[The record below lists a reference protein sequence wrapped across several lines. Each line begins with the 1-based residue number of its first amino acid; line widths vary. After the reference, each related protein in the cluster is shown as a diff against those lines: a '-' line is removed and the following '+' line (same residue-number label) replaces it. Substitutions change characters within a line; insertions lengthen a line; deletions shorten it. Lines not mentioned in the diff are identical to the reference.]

1 MFMNSNLFEPGKSK
15 PERSFVQLAVKQ
27 NQRFDGRRSNECR
40 DVELTFGADWGTVAV
55 SMGDTKVL
63 THVTCDMGAPA
74 TSRPNEGKLQL
85 NVNLGGVAFLD
96 EVQTTHDQRS
106 LTLNSLLERTFRSSR
121 SVDLESLCVAAEQ
134 HVWCIR
140 VDVNVLNHDGN
151 LYDASTIATLA
162 ALMHF
167 RRPDV
172 TFTDDEL
179 RIYTEKEREFIP
191 LLFLHYPVSVTY
203 CIYKSSGQPIV
214 DPTLLEENAA
224 DSVIVL
230 SFNSYQELCSLNA
243 GGTAPTNVRTI
254 MQCARNAATR
264 CKSLVDFVR
273 KALLLDEERRL
284 QGGRLV
290 NGLVALIG
298 NTQHKLSFNKLM
310 SCQKQEPQP
319 APTEKMELDNESS
332 EKPEVEEIEVK
343 EEPSKQ
349 ETGDAPMDSSGWLPQ
364 DEDSQELSIPSD
376 ASTSKAGKGKQN
388 RSKNKANKK
397 PQQKKQNHSDS
408 EEEARQY
415 I

>member
-15 PERSFVQLAVKQ
+15 PERNFVQLAVKQ

-40 DVELTFGADWGTVAV
+40 DVELAFGEDWGTVAV
-55 SMGDTKVL
+55 SLGDTKVL
-63 THVTCDMGAPA
+63 THVSCDLGAPT

-96 EVQTTHDQRS
+96 EVQTTHEQRS

-121 SVDLESLCVAAEQ
+121 CVDLESLCVAAEQ

-140 VDVNVLNHDGN
+140 VDINVLNHDGN

-172 TFTDDEL
+172 TFADDEL

-203 CIYKSSGQPIV
+203 CIYKSSNQPIV

-230 SFNSYQELCSLNA
+230 SFNSYQELCTLNA

-254 MQCARNAATR
+254 MQCARNAANR
-264 CKSLVDFVR
+264 AKALVDFIR
-273 KALLLDEERRL
+273 KALSLDEERRL
-284 QGGRLV
+284 QGSRLIQ
-290 NGLVALIG
+290 GLAALIG
-298 NTQHKLSFNKLM
+298 ETPYKLSFSKLM
-310 SCQKQEPQP
+310 GQQKL
-319 APTEKMELDNESS
+319 ELQASLNDKIEVDNKSIS
-332 EKPEVEEIEVK
+332 KPEVEEIQAMV
-343 EEPSKQ
+343 EPSKP
-349 ETGDAPMDSSGWLPQ
+349 ETDTAMDTSSWLPP
-364 DEDSQELSIPSD
+364 DEDSQELPMPAE
-376 ASTSKAGKGKQN
+376 ASTSKAGKGKPN
-388 RSKNKANKK
+388 HSKSKANKK
-397 PQQKKQNHSDS
+397 KLAKRQNHSDS
-408 EEEARQY
+408 EEEAKQV

>member
-1 MFMNSNLFEPGKSK
+1 
-15 PERSFVQLAVKQ
+15 
-27 NQRFDGRRSNECR
+27 
-40 DVELTFGADWGTVAV
+40 TFGSDWGTVAV
-55 SMGDTKVL
+55 SLGETKVL
-63 THVTCDMGAPA
+63 THVTCDLGAPT

-96 EVQTTHDQRS
+96 EAQTTHDQRS

-121 SVDLESLCVAAEQ
+121 CVDLESLCVAAEQ

-140 VDVNVLNHDGN
+140 VDINVLNHDGN

-172 TFTDDEL
+172 TFADDDL

-230 SFNSYQELCSLNA
+230 SFNSYQELCTLNA

-264 CKSLVDFVR
+264 AKALVDFIR
-273 KALLLDEERRL
+273 KALSLDEERRL
-284 QGGRLV
+284 QGSRLIQ
-290 NGLVALIG
+290 GLASLFG
-298 NTQHKLSFNKLM
+298 ETPHKLSFKKLM
-310 SCQKQEPQP
+310 GQQKQE
-319 APTEKMELDNESS
+319 APLVDKMEVDSNTILRADI
-332 EKPEVEEIEVK
+332 EETEAK
-343 EEPSKQ
+343 EETSKKQ
-349 ETGDAPMDSSGWLPQ
+349 TDVPLDATSWLPQ
-364 DEDSQELSIPSD
+364 DENSQELPTPSQ

-388 RSKNKANKK
+388 RSKGKANKK
-397 PQQKKQNHSDS
+397 QHAKKQNHSDS
-408 EEEARQY
+408 EEETKHV

>member
-1 MFMNSNLFEPGKSK
+1 MFMNCNLFEPGKSK
-15 PERSFVQLAVKQ
+15 PERNFVQLAVKQ
-27 NQRFDGRRSNECR
+27 NQRCDGRRSNEGR
-40 DVELTFGADWGTVAV
+40 DVEVTFGSDWGTVAV
-55 SMGDTKVL
+55 SLGETKVL
-63 THVTCDMGAPA
+63 THVTCDLGAPT

-96 EVQTTHDQRS
+96 EAQTTHDQRS

-121 SVDLESLCVAAEQ
+121 CVDLESLCVAAEQ

-140 VDVNVLNHDGN
+140 VDINVLNHDGN

-172 TFTDDEL
+172 TFADDDL

-230 SFNSYQELCSLNA
+230 SFNSYQELCTLNA

-264 CKSLVDFVR
+264 AKALVDFIR
-273 KALLLDEERRL
+273 KALSLDEERRL
-284 QGGRLV
+284 QGSRLIQ
-290 NGLVALIG
+290 GLASLFG
-298 NTQHKLSFNKLM
+298 ETPHKLSFKKLM
-310 SCQKQEPQP
+310 GQQKQE
-319 APTEKMELDNESS
+319 APLVDKMEVDSNTILRADI
-332 EKPEVEEIEVK
+332 EETEAK
-343 EEPSKQ
+343 EETSKKQ
-349 ETGDAPMDSSGWLPQ
+349 TDVPLDATSWLPQ
-364 DEDSQELSIPSD
+364 DENSQELPTPSQ

-388 RSKNKANKK
+388 RSKGKANKK
-397 PQQKKQNHSDS
+397 QHAKKQNHSDS
-408 EEEARQY
+408 EEETKHV

>member
-15 PERSFVQLAVKQ
+15 PERNFVQLAAKQ
-27 NQRFDGRRSNECR
+27 SQRFDGRRPNECR

-55 SMGDTKVL
+55 SLGATKVL
-63 THVTCDMGAPA
+63 THVTCDLGAPT

-96 EVQTTHDQRS
+96 ELQTTHDQRS

-121 SVDLESLCVAAEQ
+121 CVDLESLCVAAEQ

-140 VDVNVLNHDGN
+140 VDISVLNHDGN

-172 TFTDDEL
+172 TFADDEL

-191 LLFLHYPVSVTY
+191 LLFLHYPVSVAY

-230 SFNSYQELCSLNA
+230 SFNSYQELCTLNA

-264 CKSLVDFVR
+264 AKSLVDYIR
-273 KALLLDEERRL
+273 KALSLDEERRQ
-284 QGGRLV
+284 QGGRRFQ
-290 NGLVALIG
+290 GLVALIG
-298 NTQHKLSFNKLM
+298 ENQHKLSFNQLM
-310 SCQKQEPQP
+310 GQQRQEVP
-319 APTEKMELDNESS
+319 ATASEKMEVDVSIT
-332 EKPEVEEIEVK
+332 KPEIEEIQPEA
-343 EEPSKQ
+343 KQ
-349 ETGDAPMDSSGWLPQ
+349 ETGDAPMDSSSWLPQ
-364 DEDSQELSIPSD
+364 DEDSQELPTPSE
-376 ASTSKAGKGKQN
+376 ASASKGAKGKQN
-388 RSKNKANKK
+388 RSKSKANKK
-397 PQQKKQNHSDS
+397 QLAKKPNHSDS
-408 EEEARQY
+408 EEEAKPV

>member
-15 PERSFVQLAVKQ
+15 PERNFVQLAVKQ
-27 NQRFDGRRSNECR
+27 NQRFDGRRSNDCR
-40 DVELTFGADWGTVAV
+40 DVVLTFGADWGTVAV
-55 SMGDTKVL
+55 SLGDTKVL
-63 THVTCDMGAPA
+63 THVTCDLGAPT

-121 SVDLESLCVAAEQ
+121 CVDLESLCVAAEQ

-140 VDVNVLNHDGN
+140 VDINVLNHDGN

-172 TFTDDEL
+172 TFADDEL

-230 SFNSYQELCSLNA
+230 SFNSYQELCTLNA

-264 CKSLVDFVR
+264 AKAIVDFIR
-273 KALLLDEERRL
+273 KALSMDEERRL
-284 QGGRLV
+284 QGSRLIQ
-290 NGLVALIG
+290 GLVGLIG
-298 NTQHKLSFNKLM
+298 ETAHKLSFRKLM
-310 SCQKQEPQP
+310 GQQNQELQ
-319 APTEKMELDNESS
+319 APINEKMEVDNKPIA
-332 EKPEVEEIEVK
+332 KPEVEEVKTK
-343 EEPSKQ
+343 EESSKQ
-349 ETGDAPMDSSGWLPQ
+349 ETDIPMDSSSWLPQ
-364 DEDSQELSIPSD
+364 DEDSQELPTPSE
-376 ASTSKAGKGKQN
+376 ASSSKAGKGKQN
-388 RSKNKANKK
+388 RSKSKGTKK
-397 PQQKKQNHSDS
+397 KLPKKQDHSDS
-408 EEEARQY
+408 EEEAKQV

>member
-15 PERSFVQLAVKQ
+15 PERNFVQLAAKQ
-27 NQRFDGRRSNECR
+27 SQRFDGRRPNECR

-55 SMGDTKVL
+55 SLGETKVL
-63 THVTCDMGAPA
+63 THVTCDLGAPT

-121 SVDLESLCVAAEQ
+121 CVDLESLCVAAEQ

-140 VDVNVLNHDGN
+140 VDINVLNHDGN

-172 TFTDDEL
+172 AFADDEL

-230 SFNSYQELCSLNA
+230 SFNSYQELCTLNA

-264 CKSLVDFVR
+264 AKSLVDYIR
-273 KALLLDEERRL
+273 KALSLDEERRL
-284 QGGRLV
+284 QGGRLFQ
-290 NGLVALIG
+290 GLVALIG
-298 NTQHKLSFNKLM
+298 EKQHKLSFTQLM
-310 SCQKQEPQP
+310 GQQKQELP
-319 APTEKMELDNESS
+319 ASASEKMEVDV
-332 EKPEVEEIEVK
+332 PVPQPEIEETQVK
-343 EEPSKQ
+343 GEPAKQ
-349 ETGDAPMDSSGWLPQ
+349 ETGDAALDSSSWLPQ
-364 DEDSQELSIPSD
+364 DEDSQELPTHSE
-376 ASTSKAGKGKQN
+376 ASASKAGKVKQN
-388 RSKNKANKK
+388 RSKSKANKK
-397 PQQKKQNHSDS
+397 QLAKKPSRFSANIGVKKHL
-408 EEEARQY
+408 

>member
-1 MFMNSNLFEPGKSK
+1 MFMNANLFEPGKSK
-15 PERSFVQLAVKQ
+15 PERNFVQLAVKQ

-55 SMGDTKVL
+55 SLGDTKVL
-63 THVTCDMGAPA
+63 THVTCDLGAPT

-96 EVQTTHDQRS
+96 EVQSTHDQRS

-121 SVDLESLCVAAEQ
+121 CVDLESLCVAAEQ

-140 VDVNVLNHDGN
+140 VDINVLNHDGN

-172 TFTDDEL
+172 TFADDEL
-179 RIYTEKEREFIP
+179 RIYTEKERDFIP

-203 CIYKSSGQPIV
+203 CIFKSSAQPIV
-214 DPTLLEENAA
+214 DPLLLEENAA

-230 SFNSYQELCSLNA
+230 SFNSYQELCTLNA

-264 CKSLVDFVR
+264 AKSLVDFIR
-273 KALLLDEERRL
+273 KALSLDEERRL
-284 QGGRLV
+284 QGGQLV
-290 NGLVALIG
+290 QGLVALIG
-298 NTQHKLSFNKLM
+298 ENQQKLSFRKLM
-310 SCQKQEPQP
+310 GHQKQEPQDP
-319 APTEKMELDNESS
+319 QSEKMDVDAKAVA
-332 EKPEVEEIEVK
+332 KPMVEEMAVE
-343 EEPSKQ
+343 EEPSRQ
-349 ETGDAPMDSSGWLPQ
+349 ETDAPLDSSSWLPQ
-364 DEDSQELSIPSD
+364 DEDSQELPTPSE
-376 ASTSKAGKGKQN
+376 ASASKVGKGKQN
-388 RSKNKANKK
+388 RSKSKANKK
-397 PQQKKQNHSDS
+397 QQAKKQNHSDS
-408 EEEARQY
+408 EEEAKPV

>member
-1 MFMNSNLFEPGKSK
+1 MFMNANLFEPGKTK
-15 PERSFVQLAVKQ
+15 PERNFIQLAVKQ

-55 SMGDTKVL
+55 SLGETKVL
-63 THVTCDMGAPA
+63 TNVTCDLGAPT
-74 TSRPNEGKLQL
+74 TSRPNEGKLLL

-96 EVQTTHDQRS
+96 EVQSTHEPRS

-121 SVDLESLCVAAEQ
+121 CVDLESLCVAAEQ

-140 VDVNVLNHDGN
+140 VDINVLNHDGN

-172 TFTDDEL
+172 TFADDEL
-179 RIYTEKEREFIP
+179 HIYTEKEREFIP

-203 CIYKSSGQPIV
+203 CIYKSSNQPIV
-214 DPTLLEENAA
+214 DPTLLEENGA

-230 SFNSYQELCSLNA
+230 SFNSYQELCTLNA

-264 CKSLVDFVR
+264 AKSLVDFIR
-273 KALLLDEERRL
+273 KALSLDEERRL
-284 QGGRLV
+284 QGGRFIQ
-290 NGLVALIG
+290 GLAALIG
-298 NTQHKLSFNKLM
+298 DTQPKLSFRKLM
-310 SCQKQEPQP
+310 GHQKQDQQVR
-319 APTEKMELDNESS
+319 TSEKMDVDTKCID
-332 EKPEVEEIEVK
+332 KPEIEEEDPPKK
-343 EEPSKQ
+343 EI
-349 ETGDAPMDSSGWLPQ
+349 DAPVDSSSWLPQ
-364 DEDSQELSIPSD
+364 DEDLQELPTPSEASI
-376 ASTSKAGKGKQN
+376 SKAGKAKQN

-397 PQQKKQNHSDS
+397 QLAKKQNHSDS
-408 EEEARQY
+408 EEEAKQV